1 MEKSIRRMDINT
13 GVEEAR
19 ATESGVLVDVRTE
32 EEYAEGHIPGSIN
45 FPSPYIQ
52 RLGDQFPDLDTP
64 LFLYCKSGARSKR
77 SCRLLASVGY
87 TNITNLG
94 GIADWTGPV
103 EK

>member
-1 MEKSIRRMDINT
+1 MEKSIRRMDINA

-19 ATESGVLVDVRTE
+19 ATEGSVLVDVRTE

-45 FPSPYIQ
+45 IPSPYIQ
-52 RLGDQFPDLDTP
+52 RLSDQFPETDTP
-64 LFLYCKSGARSKR
+64 LYIFCLSGGRSKR
-77 SCRLLASVGY
+77 AARMLASVGY

-94 GIADWTGPV
+94 GISDWTGPL